1 MKIKREEG
9 SLRGQKFLE
18 LNQTHGREGLKERA
32 HRSQT
37 NMELM
42 YCVDILKLTGDYVAV
57 KKRGALKRLAE
68 YKKIETLA
76 QAAKYITESIQ
87 KDNAIQSAIDFEKK
101 HGAKQ
106 RCIDEINYE
115 NHFVK
120 IEAELRA
127 IQSVIDWLPSTR
139 ADNKWKDFATH
150 PRLAKYFR
158 PSVSR
163 GLRRSKHERNTNTRL

>member
-9 SLRGQKFLE
+9 TERGQKFLE
-18 LNQTHGREGLKERA
+18 LNQKHGREGLKERA
-32 HRSQT
+32 HRRQT

-42 YCVDILKLTGDYVAV
+42 YCVDILKLTGEYIPAKGSGSV
-57 KKRGALKRLAE
+57 KRLAE

-87 KDNAIQSAIDFEKK
+87 KDNVIQSAIDFEKK

-120 IEAELRA
+120 LEKDLRA

-139 ADNKWKDFATH
+139 GDNKWENYATH
-150 PRLAKYFR
+150 PRLAKYAR
-158 PSVSR
+158 PSASR
-163 GLRRSKHERNTNTRL
+163 GLRRSKRKSNTNTRL